1 MKKNEAARCDKIQNI
16 LADINLH
23 LIKPLPLFD
32 TWFYIKFYKK
42 MPKERV
48 HTFLISLKD
57 YQKIKALPHR
67 PLKESYLTGLRYRNI
82 DFILDYNGYDY
93 KNLVKETEN
102 VIHFRMLPKPKM
114 YEILMMALIKQKNNV
129 HLNQLSF
136 FLLSNIL

>member
-57 YQKIKALPHR
+57 YQKIKAL
-67 PLKESYLTGLRYRNI
+67 Y
-82 DFILDYNGYDY
+82 
-93 KNLVKETEN
+93 
-102 VIHFRMLPKPKM
+102 
-114 YEILMMALIKQKNNV
+114 
-129 HLNQLSF
+129 
-136 FLLSNIL
+136 SNAKKRGS